1 MKTIYFYCNRSG
13 FFKSESKGIRNLNTQ
28 GSSKANTHC
37 TAGMQLQFMAKNKVQ
52 VVYSKSHYGHTCNLG
67 HIPISREVRLQIAGD
82 IAQGISID
90 KLLDNVRDTIGST
103 IERMHSLTGEKR
115 HNIERSFGLRR
126 AEKHKDD
133 ALSVHL
139 WVEEVRNQGQ
149 NNPVLFYKP
158 QGQTTAEIGMN
169 RGLDV
174 NDLGEHES
182 PDSNHPNQAQGV

>member
-115 HNIERSFGLRR
+115 HNIEPFIWFKKS
-126 AEKHKDD
+126 
-133 ALSVHL
+133 
-139 WVEEVRNQGQ
+139 
-149 NNPVLFYKP
+149 
-158 QGQTTAEIGMN
+158 
-169 RGLDV
+169 
-174 NDLGEHES
+174 
-182 PDSNHPNQAQGV
+182 